1 MTWEWIMSLPW
12 SSIWDAFTAIGTVAM
27 AVTTAI
33 IIFQNRRQHQEA
45 LLPICVLVPARGTD
59 AAGRRDILQLH
70 QEPNDP
76 SRYFHVQ
83 CGVKNIGGGPVVKL
97 KLRVTFWTN
106 TAARFEAELSPLGA
120 NESAA
125 GPLRVPVFIGN
136 QFTESEYGWTP
147 GEGWDLWL
155 EYEDVFG
162 NVFYTRHTKTPQQ
175 PWVQLGKGAGH

>member
-1 MTWEWIMSLPW
+1 MMWLWICGLPW
-12 SSIWDAFTAIGTVAM
+12 PSIWDAFTAIGTLSM
-27 AVTTAI
+27 AGTTYWI
-33 IIFQNRRQHQEA
+33 IRQNKAQHQDE
-45 LLPICVLVPARGTD
+45 LRPICVLVPEAGTD

-76 SRYFHVQ
+76 SKYFFIH
-83 CGVKNIGGGPVVKL
+83 CGVKNIGSGPAAKL

-125 GPLRVPVFIGN
+125 GPLRVPVFLGD
-136 QFTESEYGWTP
+136 QFTESEYGWAP

-162 NVFYTRHTKTPQQ
+162 NVFHTRHTKTPQQ
-175 PWVQLGKGAGH
+175 PWVQLGKGAAH

>member
-1 MTWEWIMSLPW
+1 MTWAI
-12 SSIWDAFTAIGTVAM
+12 IWDAATAIGTIAM
-27 AVTTAI
+27 AVTTGI
-33 IIFQNRRQHQEA
+33 VIRQNKKQRQDIARQHQEA
-45 LLPICVLVPARGTD
+45 LLPICVLVPEAGMD
-59 AAGRRDILQLH
+59 ATGRRDILQVH

-76 SRYFHVQ
+76 SKYFFVH
-83 CGVKNIGGGPVVKL
+83 CGVKNIGSGPAVKL

-125 GPLRVPVFIGN
+125 GPLRVPVFLGD
-136 QFTESEYGWTP
+136 QFTESEYGWAP

-162 NVFYTRHTKTPQQ
+162 NVFHTRHTKTPQQ
-175 PWVQLGKGAGH
+175 PWVQIGKGAAH